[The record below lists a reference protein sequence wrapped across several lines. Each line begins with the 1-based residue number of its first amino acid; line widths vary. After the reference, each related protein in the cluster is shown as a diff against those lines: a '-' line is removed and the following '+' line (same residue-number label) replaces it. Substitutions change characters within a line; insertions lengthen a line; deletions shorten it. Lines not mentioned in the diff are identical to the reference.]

1 MKHIVKSR
9 EGIEFVVESEPRSV
23 VYDVLFALARPAAEL
38 ELHGDFQRVNDNF
51 RVSENREGSFI
62 IDRSLVAPE
71 FVFQAPRIVG
81 PLERRAAFKVIKGG
95 KP

>member
-9 EGIEFVVESEPRSV
+9 EGIEFVVESEPRTAPF
-23 VYDVLFALARPAAEL
+23 DIAFAKARPASEL
-38 ELHGDFQRVNDNF
+38 ELHGDFQRVSSS
-51 RVSENREGSFI
+51 RA
-62 IDRSLVAPE
+62 LVAPE

-81 PLERRAAFKVIKGG
+81 PLERRAAFRVIKGG

>member
-9 EGIEFVVESEPRSV
+9 EGIEFVVESEPRTAPF
-23 VYDVLFALARPAAEL
+23 DIEFAKARPAAEL
-38 ELHGDFQRVNDNF
+38 RLHGDFTEVRDL
-51 RVSENREGSFI
+51 E
-62 IDRSLVAPE
+62 LVPGAYDVAVRQSVASPE
-71 FVFQAPRIVG
+71 FVFEGPRIVG

>member
-38 ELHGDFQRVNDNF
+38 ELHGDFQRVSDS
-51 RVSENREGSFI
+51 RP
-62 IDRSLVAPE
+62 LVAPE
-71 FVFQAPRIVG
+71 FVFHAPRIVG

>member
-9 EGIEFVVESEPRSV
+9 EGVEFVVESEPRTAPF
-23 VYDVLFALARPAAEL
+23 DIAFAQARPAAEL
-38 ELHGDFQRVNDNF
+38 ELHGDFQRVSGG
-51 RVSENREGSFI
+51 REVSLIS
-62 IDRSLVAPE
+62 PE
-71 FVFQAPRIVG
+71 FVFEAPRIVG